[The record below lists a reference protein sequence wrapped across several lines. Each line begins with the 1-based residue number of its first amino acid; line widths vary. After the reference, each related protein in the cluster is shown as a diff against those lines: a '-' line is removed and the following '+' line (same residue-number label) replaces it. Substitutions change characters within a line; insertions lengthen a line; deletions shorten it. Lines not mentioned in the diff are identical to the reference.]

1 MNDTTTHE
9 SSAAEKRAERYT
21 LEKGEA
27 FYIPNWNDHF
37 ENAQTR
43 RTQHL
48 NQVMMP
54 TRGNKGEHR
63 RILSMEGGYQAL
75 AIWHLLIQFAS
86 ECPQRGL
93 LIKESGVLDYGDL
106 AFELGVPEADIRAAF
121 KILGNPK
128 IGWVDITDCPK
139 SLLVSGTLRKGRNK
153 KVHPRVLMV
162 WGQEE
167 GPEFTQ
173 DVILVGMT
181 GWRDDGPFFGIQEIL
196 MPDFA
201 ALYEMDKTA
210 RLAARGVSEHGV
222 DTPEMPAYPDVD
234 YAMGVP
240 EEEETEEKE
249 PSEAIT

>member
-1 MNDTTTHE
+1 MNHTTTYE
-9 SSAAEKRAERYT
+9 SSAAEKQAEYYT

-27 FYIPNWNDHF
+27 FCIPNWHDLF

-54 TRGNKGEHR
+54 TRGNKGEQR

-93 LIKESGVLDYGDL
+93 LIKESGVLDYEDL

-121 KILGNPK
+121 NILGNPK
-128 IGWVDITDCPK
+128 IGWIDIIDCPK
-139 SLLVSGTLRKGRNK
+139 NLLVSGTLRKGRK
-153 KVHPRVLMV
+153 QKVHPRVLMV
-162 WGQEE
+162 RDQEE

-173 DVILVGMT
+173 DVTLIGMT
-181 GWRDDGPFFGIQEIL
+181 GWNDTGPLFRNPRSPYTGLCSTLRNRQNR
-196 MPDFA
+196 
-201 ALYEMDKTA
+201 T
-210 RLAARGVSEHGV
+210 VSGPGSCQNTRWTH
-222 DTPEMPAYPDVD
+222 
-234 YAMGVP
+234 
-240 EEEETEEKE
+240 
-249 PSEAIT
+249 